1 MLLFKVELSTSCIVA
16 AVLKV
21 QIFLV
26 QCLLQSQL
34 KCKH

>member
-21 QIFLV
+21 QIFFGSMSAAITI
-26 QCLLQSQL
+26 QM
-34 KCKH
+34 